1 MSEIG
6 SSAGVFLREIQREFL
21 HGLSARAR
29 DMAVLWAQIA
39 ADAGDRERLEDLHR
53 DAHTMAGEGATFGFQ
68 WVAQAAQALE
78 ETLKRLLDDGTSKA
92 AESSE
97 VAHQLSAIQ
106 QASKKYS
113 ADHLP
118 DLPNRFS
125 RDSTPELG
133 DEKLVFIVDDD
144 EELAKAMAVQ
154 LRHYGYQV
162 NVFTNLEALQSR
174 IQVHEPVAVVMDI
187 VLPEGELAGPEFIR
201 DLRQRLTTPL
211 KVVFISVRSDT
222 QARLQA
228 YRAGGDAFYTKPVD
242 VNTLA
247 EKLDLLSGRCPARA
261 YEILIVDDNIEVAT
275 LHAKELESAGMS
287 VSVVSDPMKTFE
299 QIDAE
304 RPDLILLDVYMPDC
318 SGPELAAILRQHE
331 SYLSIPIVFL
341 SREGDL
347 DQQINALGLGGDDFL
362 TKPIDP
368 LHLLSLVT
376 ARARH
381 GRLLGS
387 RIWQDSLT
395 GLMNHSK
402 QKEQL
407 QIELKRAAR
416 EGSALSFVMLD
427 LDDFKS
433 INDTYGH
440 AAGDR
445 VLRSVA
451 GILKKRLRETDIICR
466 YGGDEFAVVLPATDV
481 ANTKRIFEEVTASFA
496 QLSHVTGNE
505 RFTATLSCGLSAFP
519 DYPTTELLT
528 EAADQALYQAKCEGK
543 GRVALSAED

>member
-1 MSEIG
+1 MSEID

-21 HGLSARAR
+21 HGLPARAR
-29 DMAVLWAQIA
+29 DMAALWTQIVA
-39 ADAGDRERLEDLHR
+39 SAGDRDHLEALHR
-53 DAHTMAGEGATFGFQ
+53 HAHTMAGEGATFGFQ

-78 ETLKRLLDDGTSKA
+78 ETLRTSLDEGTSMA
-92 AESSE
+92 ARSSE
-97 VAHQLSAIQ
+97 VARQLTAIEM
-106 QASKKYS
+106 ASKKYT

-118 DLPNRFS
+118 DLPNHFS
-125 RDSTPELG
+125 RDPTPEPSE
-133 DEKLVFIVDDD
+133 EKLVFIVDDD

-162 NVFTNLEALQSR
+162 RVFPNLEALQSR
-174 IQVHEPVAVVMDI
+174 IRVHEPVAVVMDI
-187 VLPEGELAGPEFIR
+187 VLPEGEMAGPEFIR
-201 DLRQRLTTPL
+201 ELRRTLTTPL

-222 QARLQA
+222 EARLQA

-247 EKLDLLSGRCPARA
+247 EKLDLLSGRRPARA
-261 YEILIVDDNIEVAT
+261 YEILIVDDNIEIAT

-287 VSVVSDPMKTFE
+287 VNVVSDPMKTFE

-304 RPDLILLDVYMPDC
+304 RPDLILLDVYMPGC

-368 LHLLSLVT
+368 VHLLSLVT

-427 LDDFKS
+427 LDNFKA

-440 AAGDR
+440 ATGDR

-481 ANTKRIFEEVTASFA
+481 TDTKRIFDEVTASFA
-496 QLSHVTGNE
+496 QLSHVTGDE
-505 RFTATLSCGLSAFP
+505 RFTATLSCGLSAYP

-543 GRVALSAED
+543 GRVALSVED